1 MKRISEARVN
11 LAMDKELKELASKV
25 ARMRG
30 ETLSSLIRRALRREL
45 ASLNYLSDEEKKAL
59 GIMMLKMKESPLPS
73 PTPSKR
79 RREVRPLHGR

>member
-1 MKRISEARVN
+1 MKRISEDRVN
-11 LAMDKELKELASKV
+11 LWIDRELKELAHRV

-59 GIMMLKMKESPLPS
+59 GIT
-73 PTPSKR
+73 TPEIERAANRGRKR
-79 RREVRPLHGR
+79 P